1 MKKLLIVAVII
12 SAFFISFTVKGEYV
26 SAKSAILICA
36 DTGEVLYSRNQDMRL
51 PMASTT
57 KIMTALLVC
66 ENGELDKKVTIT
78 KEMITVEGT
87 SMGLSAGDVLTR
99 RDLLYGMMLVSG
111 NDAANALAVSVG
123 GSYDKFVDLMN
134 EKAVSLGLH
143 NTRFATPSGLD
154 SEAHYTS
161 SRDLAIITKTAFEY
175 DEFLKVVS
183 TRSIIL
189 SYGNPSCKRQ
199 LINHNRLLK
208 MYSDVIGVKTGYTKK
223 AGRCLVSA
231 AEKDGMR
238 VIAVTLNDG
247 NDWDDHRKLLDLGL
261 SKLKSQSLSGYSIN
275 IPVVGNN
282 ARLVVDIPEKSV
294 CVSKDKTVY
303 ERIFVPAF
311 LYGPVKKG
319 EEIGFFEVSVEND
332 TFIKEKIISEVDIG
346 KKENPIRL
354 FWLCFSAILRSFNEG

>member
-1 MKKLLIVAVII
+1 MKRLSIFIVITSFFLL
-12 SAFFISFTVKGEYV
+12 SFPVKAEYI

-36 DTGEVLYSRNQDMRL
+36 DTGEVLYSRNPDMRL

-66 ENGELDKKVTIT
+66 EAGDLQKKVTVT

-99 RDLLYGMMLVSG
+99 MDLLYGMMLVSG

-123 GSYDKFVDLMN
+123 GSYDKFVKLMN
-134 EKAVSLGLH
+134 KRAVSLGLE
-143 NTRFATPSGLD
+143 NTAFATPSGLD
-154 SEAHYTS
+154 GEAHYTS
-161 SRDLAIITKTAFEY
+161 ASDLAIITKTAFGYE
-175 DEFLKVVS
+175 EFSKVVS
-183 TRSIIL
+183 TQSIFL
-189 SYGNPSCKRQ
+189 TYGNPPCKRQ

-223 AGRCLVSA
+223 SGRCLVSA
-231 AEKDGMR
+231 AEKDGVR

-247 NDWDDHRKLLDLGL
+247 NDWDDHRKLLNLGF
-261 SKLKSQSLSGYSIN
+261 SKLKSQSLSGYSVN

-282 ARLVVDIPEKSV
+282 DRLVVDIPENSI
-294 CVSKDKTVY
+294 CVLKDKTVS
-303 ERIFVPAF
+303 ERVFVPAF

-319 EEIGFFEVSVEND
+319 EVVGFLEVSVEND
-332 TFIKEKIISEVDIG
+332 VV
-346 KKENPIRL
+346 KKENITSSVDIKYKENPLSL
-354 FWLCFSAILRSFNEG
+354 FWLIFSAILRSFNEG